1 MSNITK
7 HHKVWG
13 ITLALLASALTTT
26 AANARPSDDEIAR
39 LGAELTPIGAEK
51 AANKAGTIPAWT
63 GGLTQAPPCYKGEGS
78 RYCDPYPDDKP
89 LYTVTQQNAEQYKEQ
104 LSAGQL
110 AMLAKYPSYKLNVY
124 PTRRTAAF
132 PDFVYAATRKNAMN
146 ASLEFNGESLK
157 GAITGFPFPIV
168 KSGQEV
174 MWNHKLRYRGL
185 GASRW
190 NNQAAVTASGSYT
203 LVKITEDVYFPYA
216 ERNVTPESLNNVI
229 TYFLQIVR
237 DPARLA
243 GQITLVHET
252 MDQVREA
259 RRAWQ
264 YNPGQRRIR
273 RAPNVAYDNPSTA
286 SDGLRTNDQLDAF
299 NGATDRYTWQLVG
312 KREMIIPYNAY
323 KLHSDQYK
331 YSDIVKRGHVNQDL
345 PRYEL
350 HRVWVVEANLRAGT
364 SHMFKRR
371 TFYVDEDSWQ
381 IVLVDCYDNR
391 NQLWRWQEL
400 HGFQAYD
407 KPFIGPPAM
416 ETAYDLQSGR
426 YIAYSMN
433 NEEAETR
440 ERRFDRSYF
449 EPSNVTKQAMK

>member
-1 MSNITK
+1 MKFIRHPAILRPLT
-7 HHKVWG
+7 G
-13 ITLALLASALTTT
+13 LLLAACCASPVWAKVSAEE
-26 AANARPSDDEIAR
+26 AAK
-39 LGAELTPIGAEK
+39 LGTELTPIGAEK
-51 AANKAGTIPAWT
+51 AANKDGSIPAWD
-63 GGLTQAPPCYKGEGS
+63 GGLTKSPPCYKGEGS
-78 RYCDPYPDDKP
+78 RYCDPYPTDKI
-89 LYTVTQQNAEQYKEQ
+89 LYTVTPQNVAQYKDR

-110 AMLAKYPSYKLNVY
+110 AMFAKYPSYKLNVY
-124 PTRRTAAF
+124 QTRRTAGF
-132 PDFVYAATRKNAMN
+132 PGFVYEATKKNALN

-157 GAITGFPFPIV
+157 GAITGFPFPIA

-190 NNQAAVTASGSYT
+190 NNQAAVTATGSFT
-203 LVKITEDVYFPYA
+203 LVKITEDVFFPYA
-216 ERNVTPESLNNVI
+216 AQNVTPESLNNVI

-237 DPARLA
+237 DPPRLA

-286 SDGLRTNDQLDAF
+286 SDGLRTNDQLDGF

-312 KREMIIPYNAY
+312 KREMIIPYNSY

-331 YSDIVKRGHVNQDL
+331 YADIIKRGHINQDL
-345 PRYEL
+345 PRYEV
-350 HRVWVVEANLRAGT
+350 HRVWVVEATLRAGT

-381 IVLVDCYDNR
+381 VSLVDLYDNR

-400 HGFQAYD
+400 HSYQAYD
-407 KPFIGPPAM
+407 KPFIGPPAV

-440 ERRFDRSYF
+440 ERSFERSYF
-449 EPSNVTKQAMK
+449 DPSNVTKQAVK